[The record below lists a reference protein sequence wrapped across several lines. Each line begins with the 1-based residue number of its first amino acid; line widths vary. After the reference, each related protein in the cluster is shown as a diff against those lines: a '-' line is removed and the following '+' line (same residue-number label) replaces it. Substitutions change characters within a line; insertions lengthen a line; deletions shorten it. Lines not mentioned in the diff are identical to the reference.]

1 MLNVGNLI
9 NDEWGTYTYN
19 PLASFDN
26 VRPLTVVSRGSATSA
41 PTFRLNATSLDD
53 FAKKTTLSK
62 SISTS
67 STWGALLGIRLIF

>member
-1 MLNVGNLI
+1 MSETSSMIHGELI
-9 NDEWGTYTYN
+9 
-19 PLASFDN
+19 
-26 VRPLTVVSRGSATSA
+26 LTILLQVMRMSVLLLLLQGDQQLRLLLI
-41 PTFRLNATSLDD
+41 RLNATSLDD